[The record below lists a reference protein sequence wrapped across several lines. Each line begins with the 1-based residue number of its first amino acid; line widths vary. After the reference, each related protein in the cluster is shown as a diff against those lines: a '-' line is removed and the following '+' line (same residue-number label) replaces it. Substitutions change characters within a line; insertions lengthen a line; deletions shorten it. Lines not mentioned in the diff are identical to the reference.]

1 MRTQL
6 AHTSLGLRGR
16 TGAMMRKGKPRPR
29 LGPGA
34 GAGGPGAGSPGG
46 GHSPTAK
53 PEAAWKEDTLE
64 GLEKGSRV
72 WVRLS
77 GTAWALATL
86 QGPVGAE
93 CLVSLDTGDGLEQVW
108 TSTSAGRHR
117 AACAVCHAIMLQGP
131 PRARRLM
138 LLDAGA
144 GLEQVQTLAACASV
158 SAQRV
163 LLATPTDEHG
173 APS

>member
-1 MRTQL
+1 MRRQL
-6 AHTSLGLRGR
+6 AHTGGAAGR
-16 TGAMMRKGKPRPR
+16 AGAMTRKGKPRPR
-29 LGPGA
+29 SGPGA
-34 GAGGPGAGSPGG
+34 GGGGPGAGSPGG

-53 PEAAWKEDTLE
+53 PEAAWKEDTLD

-108 TSTSAGRHR
+108 TPMVGTGLLVLFAMPSCCR
-117 AACAVCHAIMLQGP
+117 ALFAP
-131 PRARRLM
+131 
-138 LLDAGA
+138 
-144 GLEQVQTLAACASV
+144 TASCCW
-158 SAQRV
+158 
-163 LLATPTDEHG
+163 TPELGWSRCRPLPHVHW
-173 APS
+173 

>member
-1 MRTQL
+1 MT
-6 AHTSLGLRGR
+6 
-16 TGAMMRKGKPRPR
+16 RKGKPRPR
-29 LGPGA
+29 SGPGA

-46 GHSPTAK
+46 GRSPTAK
-53 PEAAWKEDTLE
+53 PEAAWKEDTLD

-108 TSTSAGRHR
+108 TFKCAGTCHRASAGLSHELARKYPRQSPDTSAVLAHPGMLDR
-117 AACAVCHAIMLQGP
+117 ALSLTA
-131 PRARRLM
+131 
-138 LLDAGA
+138 
-144 GLEQVQTLAACASV
+144 
-158 SAQRV
+158 
-163 LLATPTDEHG
+163 
-173 APS
+173 